1 MLIVVDLHD
10 HHILYSNPFLYLLL
24 IKTWPGVSSS
34 LILTR
39 STDSLSQAPV
49 RRVTSHRGVYIR
61 AMFGCGYV
69 ISTTSSDS
77 SRMMFEVARQIH
89 ENYYV
94 LVDVTLVVTLVS
106 VIK

>member
-10 HHILYSNPFLYLLL
+10 HILYSNPFLYLLL
-24 IKTWPGVSSS
+24 TKTLLV
-34 LILTR
+34 LTR
-39 STDSLSQAPV
+39 STESLSQAPV